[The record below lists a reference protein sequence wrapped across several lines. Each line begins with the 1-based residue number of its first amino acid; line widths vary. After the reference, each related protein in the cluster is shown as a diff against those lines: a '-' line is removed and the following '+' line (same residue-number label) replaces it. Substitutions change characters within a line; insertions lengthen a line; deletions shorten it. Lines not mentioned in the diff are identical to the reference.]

1 MNALRRFFR
10 RIDPELM
17 VQESMYG
24 FVMSLTFITA
34 AQLGI
39 FHYNDR
45 TGLVLAI
52 LGMDFVWGSID
63 MYIFYRM
70 DMMSLH
76 RQSMTLKR
84 LCRID
89 DKDSMK
95 GELIEELDGTIFG
108 LMDESTR
115 NMAADL
121 IIERGGHR
129 DPQGFVREKHK
140 YLFNAVT
147 AAIVTFSTAVPAVV
161 CLLLIED
168 DVMALFSAS
177 AISSVA
183 LFFIGYLMSPYENRA
198 LRSLTGLVTAA
209 VSLLLTLFAAL
220 FGG

>member
-1 MNALRRFFR
+1 MNAVRRFLR

-17 VQESMYG
+17 IQESMYG
-24 FVMSLTFITA
+24 FVMSLTFVTA

-45 TGLVLAI
+45 TGLILAI

-70 DMMSLH
+70 DMMFLH

-89 DKDSMK
+89 DKNSMR

-121 IIERGGHR
+121 IIERGCHR

-147 AAIVTFSTAVPAVV
+147 AALVTFATAVPVVV

-168 DVMALFSAS
+168 NVTALFSAS

-198 LRSLTGLVTAA
+198 LKSLTGLVTAV